1 MQNRKFWSIGL
12 LILVCAMLLVGLQRI
27 QTIETSEM
35 TEMTEMTE
43 QEADVS
49 DPLKEAEQQ
58 LDALVAIGKAVTSDP
73 FRITLKWQGDWDS
86 LLSSEEAA
94 GVLASR
100 LGLSHPERGVVQGRT
115 VYESQGQ
122 IEGIHA
128 ELELVTLE
136 EGKHYAILRLE
147 AAGEDSALWKQLQE
161 AQRMAGESL
170 ADEGVDPRWNAA
182 IQGMAW
188 PSSVT
193 EEGESSGE
201 TVLAATLDRLESQVE
216 RSAKLKLK
224 QVETFGDEGTA
235 SRTYR
240 VDALPITVLSGEH
253 QVALQMAVHRN
264 SDTGMDE
271 ITIGM
276 PLLTVEY

>member
-1 MQNRKFWSIGL
+1 MQNRKIWSIGV

-27 QTIETSEM
+27 QSIETSEIA
-35 TEMTEMTE
+35 EMTEP
-43 QEADVS
+43 EADAL
-49 DPLKEAEQQ
+49 DPLKDAEQQ
-58 LDALVAIGKAVTSDP
+58 LDALVAIGEAVTSNP
-73 FRITLKWQGDWDS
+73 FRITVKWQGDWDS

-94 GVLASR
+94 GVLATR
-100 LGLSHPERGVVQGRT
+100 LGLSSPESGMVQGRT
-115 VYESQGQ
+115 VYQSQGQ

-128 ELELVTLE
+128 ELDLVTLE
-136 EGKHYAILRLE
+136 EGKHYAMLRLE
-147 AAGEDSALWKQLQE
+147 AAGEDPALWKQLQE

-188 PSSVT
+188 PASVK
-193 EEGESSGE
+193 EEGEGSGDS
-201 TVLAATLDRLESQVE
+201 VLAATLDRLESQIK

-224 QVETFGDEGTA
+224 QVEAFGDEGTA

-240 VDALPITVLSGEH
+240 VDALPITILSGKH
-253 QVALQMAVHRN
+253 HVALQVAVHRN
-264 SDTGMDE
+264 SGTGMDE
-271 ITIGM
+271 ITIGT

>member
-1 MQNRKFWSIGL
+1 MQNRKIWSIGV

-27 QTIETSEM
+27 QSIETSEIA
-35 TEMTEMTE
+35 EMTEP
-43 QEADVS
+43 EADAL
-49 DPLKEAEQQ
+49 DPLKDAEQQ
-58 LDALVAIGKAVTSDP
+58 LDALVAIGEAVTSNP
-73 FRITLKWQGDWDS
+73 FRITVKWQGDWDS

-94 GVLASR
+94 GVLATR
-100 LGLSHPERGVVQGRT
+100 LGLSSPESGMVQGRT
-115 VYESQGQ
+115 VYQSQGQ

-128 ELELVTLE
+128 ELDLVTLE
-136 EGKHYAILRLE
+136 EGKHYAMLRLE
-147 AAGEDSALWKQLQE
+147 AAGEDPALWKQLQE

-188 PSSVT
+188 PASVK
-193 EEGESSGE
+193 EEGEGSGDS
-201 TVLAATLDRLESQVE
+201 VLAATLDRLESQIK

-224 QVETFGDEGTA
+224 QVEAFGDEGTA

-240 VDALPITVLSGEH
+240 VDALPITILSGEH
-253 QVALQMAVHRN
+253 YVALQVAVHRN
-264 SDTGMDE
+264 SGTGMDE
-271 ITIGM
+271 ITIGT

>member
-1 MQNRKFWSIGL
+1 MQNRKIWSIGV

-27 QTIETSEM
+27 QSIETSEIA
-35 TEMTEMTE
+35 EMTEP
-43 QEADVS
+43 EADAL
-49 DPLKEAEQQ
+49 DPLKDAEQQ
-58 LDALVAIGKAVTSDP
+58 LDALVAIGEAVTSNP
-73 FRITLKWQGDWDS
+73 FRITVKWQGDWDS

-94 GVLASR
+94 GVLATR
-100 LGLSHPERGVVQGRT
+100 LGLSSPESGMVQGRT
-115 VYESQGQ
+115 VYQSQGQ

-128 ELELVTLE
+128 ELDLVTLE
-136 EGKHYAILRLE
+136 EGKHYAMLRLE
-147 AAGEDSALWKQLQE
+147 AAGEDPALWKQLQE

-188 PSSVT
+188 PASVK
-193 EEGESSGE
+193 EEGEGSSDS
-201 TVLAATLDRLESQVE
+201 VLAATLDRLESQIK

-224 QVETFGDEGTA
+224 QVEAFGDEGTA

-240 VDALPITVLSGEH
+240 VDALPITILSGEH
-253 QVALQMAVHRN
+253 HVALQVAVHRN
-264 SDTGMDE
+264 SGTGMDE
-271 ITIGM
+271 ITIGT